1 MRVSGT
7 RACRRSGPGRFVR
20 TVAGAEVTRAE
31 GLIRNGTRLLPGHE
45 VTPLLGHWTM
55 MAAEDEVAEATFPRR
70 S

>member
-1 MRVSGT
+1 MGLGHG
-7 RACRRSGPGRFVR
+7 RRRGPGWFVR
-20 TVAGAEVTRAE
+20 TVARVEATWAE
-31 GLIRNGTRLLPGHE
+31 GLIRNGTRLPLGHE

>member
-1 MRVSGT
+1 M
-7 RACRRSGPGRFVR
+7 R